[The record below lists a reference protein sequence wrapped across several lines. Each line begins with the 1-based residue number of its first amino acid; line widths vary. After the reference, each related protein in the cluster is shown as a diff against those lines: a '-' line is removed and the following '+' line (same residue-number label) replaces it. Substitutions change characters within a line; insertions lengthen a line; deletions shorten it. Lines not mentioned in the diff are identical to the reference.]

1 MLFLFFSI
9 ILWIGDLNYR
19 ISELDVDNVK
29 ELINKKDFET
39 LQNYDQVILVAVCLC
54 YSNAPY
60 SSFMFVSEVTK
71 QLLVLLSSRGKS
83 MRKLCLLA
91 LWRERSISSPPT
103 NMTLALTSGIQ
114 GNFISRPGGEKAVWK
129 FLSQEIIYNIIIFK
143 ERHCKSSSTLI
154 IKLLKMW

>member
-1 MLFLFFSI
+1 MFLCAFCFFASI

-39 LQNYDQVILVAVCLC
+39 LQNYDQVISVTVYLCCLNTL
-54 YSNAPY
+54 YSP
-60 SSFMFVSEVTK
+60 FMFVSEATK
-71 QLLVLLSSRGKS
+71 QLHVLLSSRGKS

-91 LWRERSISSPPT
+91 LWRERSIFSPPT

-129 FLSQEIIYNIIIFK
+129 FLTQEIIYNVIIFK
-143 ERHCKSSSTLI
+143 ERYCEIKS
-154 IKLLKMW
+154 